1 MKRLE
6 AIIEKN
12 QGKKHKSLRR
22 IGGGYYADVYKVNYE
37 NAESVVVKV
46 YKTKGVME
54 KERESLKLLSE
65 HSIAP
70 VPSALWT
77 YKSDEDYDRDIL
89 AMNYLDGTVG
99 GAVYYLSKVK
109 RKKLADSVAENL
121 IAFHKVISPDGFGE
135 IGSSIRYKT
144 FNEYYKIQAEKILP
158 MAEELEGRG
167 QLTSFAVETMR
178 RALERFDR
186 IFYLPIT
193 EAVLIHGD
201 YNMWNIL
208 VDRKECTVSA
218 VIDPCGCMWA
228 DSEYDLYQLNNANG
242 RKLGLFESYAS
253 KRKLSENCLEKMAFY
268 ELFNSVE
275 HYYMS
280 GHPVRKR
287 KMDRRTKELKK
298 YLEV

>member
-1 MKRLE
+1 MTLE
-6 AIIEKN
+6 ELIEKY

-54 KERESLKLLSE
+54 KERESLKLLLEYSL
-65 HSIAP
+65 AP
-70 VPSALWT
+70 MPAVMWT
-77 YKSDEDYDRDIL
+77 YKAGEAYDRDIL
-89 AMNYLDGTVG
+89 AMNYLDGRLG
-99 GAVYYLSKVK
+99 GMVYYFSKAK
-109 RKKLADSVAENL
+109 RKRLADSVAENL
-121 IAFHKVISPDGFGE
+121 IVFHKVISPDGFGE
-135 IGSSIRYKT
+135 IGSNIRYKT

-167 QLTSFAVETMR
+167 QLTPFAVETMR

-208 VDRKECTVSA
+208 VDRKDCTVSA
-218 VIDPCGCMWA
+218 VIDPCGCMWG

-242 RKLGLFESYAS
+242 KYYRLLDTYRK
-253 KRKLSENCLEKMAFY
+253 KRTLSENFNQKMAFY
-268 ELFNSVE
+268 ELFTEIE
-275 HYYMS
+275 HYFNS
-280 GHPVRKR
+280 GHPVQET
-287 KMDRRTKELKK
+287 RTKKRAQKLEK
-298 YLEV
+298 YT

>member
-1 MKRLE
+1 MERLE
-6 AIIEKN
+6 AIIEKY
-12 QGKKHKSLRR
+12 QGREHKSIRR
-22 IGGGYYADVYKVNYE
+22 IGMGYYADVYRVDY
-37 NAESVVVKV
+37 ASGDSIAVKV
-46 YKTKGVME
+46 YKAKGIME
-54 KERESLKLLSE
+54 KEVCSLLLLSE

-99 GAVYYLSKVK
+99 GAVYYLSKKK

-121 IAFHKVISPDGFGE
+121 IAFHKVKSPDGFGE
-135 IGSSIRYKT
+135 ADSGVRYKT
-144 FNEYYKIQAEKILP
+144 FNEYYKLKAERILL
-158 MAEELEGRG
+158 MAEELEKNN
-167 QLTSFAVETMR
+167 QLTSFTTETLKK
-178 RALERFDR
+178 AYAQFER

-208 VDRKECTVSA
+208 VDRKECIVSA

-242 RKLGLFESYAS
+242 RKLGLFKSYAS

-275 HYYMS
+275 HYYES

>member
-1 MKRLE
+1 MTLE
-6 AIIEKN
+6 ELIEKY

-54 KERESLKLLSE
+54 KERESLKLFLEYSL
-65 HSIAP
+65 AP
-70 VPSALWT
+70 MPAVLWT
-77 YKSDEDYDRDIL
+77 YRAGEAYDRDAL
-89 AMNYLDGTVG
+89 AMNYLNGSLG
-99 GAVYYLSKVK
+99 GMVYYFSKAK
-109 RKKLADSVAENL
+109 RKRLADSVAENL
-121 IAFHKVISPDGFGE
+121 IAFHNVKSPDGFGE

-167 QLTSFAVETMR
+167 QLTVFAVETMR

-193 EAVLIHGD
+193 EAVLTHGD

-208 VDRKECTVSA
+208 VDKKSCSVSA
-218 VIDPCGCMWA
+218 VIDPFGGLWA

-242 RKLGLFESYAS
+242 VRLGLFESYAS
-253 KRKLSENCLEKMAFY
+253 KRRLSENCLSKMAFY

-287 KMDRRTKELKK
+287 KMDRRIKELRK